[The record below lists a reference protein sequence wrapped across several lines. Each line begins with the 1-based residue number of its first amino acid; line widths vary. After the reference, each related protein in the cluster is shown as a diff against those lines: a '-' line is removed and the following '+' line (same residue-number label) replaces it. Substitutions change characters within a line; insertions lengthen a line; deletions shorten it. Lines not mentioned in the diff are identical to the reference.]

1 MAETDNSLVNKIV
14 ERLKKERSDRKEE
27 TKVFEEVRDQLK
39 KINER
44 IDQFAEYT
52 QLQNAKHALD
62 RKEEEKESRTE
73 RNRLND
79 ILASI
84 AGGYSVAR
92 APDLL
97 GIAAMIPFA
106 VSMQA
111 LFDKGNEALKTADQ
125 IIQGSIATFTGSVH
139 GITKAIEA
147 FPKMIAKQFTK
158 LGSFIS
164 SLGKP
169 ISSLFRSMNIIVKPI
184 GLIIKGITKT
194 LGVITAMVTSIPI
207 GSIGTLFK
215 TLGRLSGFITAA
227 IIVFDGVMNAIHTTW
242 DKEKSFLENIF
253 SLDFL

>member
-164 SLGKP
+164 SLG
-169 ISSLFRSMNIIVKPI
+169 N
-184 GLIIKGITKT
+184 
-194 LGVITAMVTSIPI
+194 SI
-207 GSIGTLFK
+207 
-215 TLGRLSGFITAA
+215 
-227 IIVFDGVMNAIHTTW
+227 
-242 DKEKSFLENIF
+242 EN
-253 SLDFL
+253 